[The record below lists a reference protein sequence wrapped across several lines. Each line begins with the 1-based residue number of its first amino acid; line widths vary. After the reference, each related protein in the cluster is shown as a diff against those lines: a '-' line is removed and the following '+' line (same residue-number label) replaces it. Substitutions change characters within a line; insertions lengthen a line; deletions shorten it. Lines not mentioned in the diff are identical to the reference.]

1 MKPTNKALVVQGSG
15 NVFADLDL
23 PDADD
28 LQTKAELTRQL
39 YRRIKA
45 LGLSQVKA
53 AKALGVK
60 QPDVSKLMNGRFTG
74 FSVERLL
81 ELLNALAVDVDIV
94 LRPQATRPSPRHR
107 QSLGNFD
114 VIGEEPGT
122 GALFWSWETT
132 PSGPGLDSRRGTTRC
147 RGQLRQHGASA
158 ELGPPGQ

>member
-94 LRPQATRPSPRHR
+94 LRPQSARGR
-107 QSLGNFD
+107 
-114 VIGEEPGT
+114 
-122 GALFWSWETT
+122 
-132 PSGPGLDSRRGTTRC
+132 RRGTVKVLAT
-147 RGQLRQHGASA
+147 LT
-158 ELGPPGQ
+158 

>member
-1 MKPTNKALVVQGSG
+1 MKPINKILVVEGSG

-23 PDADD
+23 PNADD

-39 YRRIKA
+39 YQRITA

-53 AKALGVK
+53 AKVLGLK

-94 LRPQATRPSPRHR
+94 LRPGSTRGGH
-107 QSLGNFD
+107 
-114 VIGEEPGT
+114 
-122 GALFWSWETT
+122 
-132 PSGPGLDSRRGTTRC
+132 RGTVKVLATSGC
-147 RGQLRQHGASA
+147 RG
-158 ELGPPGQ
+158 

>member
-1 MKPTNKALVVQGSG
+1 MKAMDKILVVEGSG

-23 PDADD
+23 PSAAD

-39 YRRIKA
+39 YQRIKA

-53 AKALGVK
+53 AKTLGLK

-94 LRPQATRPSPRHR
+94 LRPRSTRGGHR
-107 QSLGNFD
+107 GN
-114 VIGEEPGT
+114 VKVLT
-122 GALFWSWETT
+122 S
-132 PSGPGLDSRRGTTRC
+132 
-147 RGQLRQHGASA
+147 
-158 ELGPPGQ
+158 